1 MESEIWARARIKRF
15 SVGCLSYTAYSMPLR
30 AGSLL
35 RIITSLFAV
44 LALIVLILLQ
54 WGGRLLTAVD
64 PMPAHVDAAIAL
76 QGSIVAQKARIAG
89 AMSFLQRGIA
99 ERALISVPRESY
111 WGQSIPPVA
120 RAYLQRT
127 YGDDLAS
134 RVDFCQTSA
143 EVNSTAE
150 EAEATMS
157 CIREH
162 NWHSIAIV
170 TSDYHTRRAG
180 ILWRRTIHQDDPTMH
195 VWLESVAD
203 PEFQK
208 PWWRHRSAAKIWLG
222 ESSKLVWTS
231 LGGR

>member
-1 MESEIWARARIKRF
+1 MLESSNLISAGHPVRP
-15 SVGCLSYTAYSMPLR
+15 YSMPLR
-30 AGSLL
+30 SGSLL
-35 RIITSLFAV
+35 RITRYLFV
-44 LALIVLILLQ
+44 ALVLIALVLLQ
-54 WGGRLLTAVD
+54 WGSGLLTAVD
-64 PMPAHVDAAIAL
+64 PMPAHVDAAVAL

-89 AMSFLQRGIA
+89 AMDFLQRGIA
-99 ERALISVPRESY
+99 ERVLIGVPKESY

-134 RVDFCQTSA
+134 RVDFCETSA

-150 EAEATMS
+150 EAEATMN
-157 CIREH
+157 CIRAH

-180 ILWRRTIHQDDPTMH
+180 ILWRRTIHRDESTVH

-203 PEFQK
+203 PQFQK

-222 ESSKLVWTS
+222 ESSKLIWTL